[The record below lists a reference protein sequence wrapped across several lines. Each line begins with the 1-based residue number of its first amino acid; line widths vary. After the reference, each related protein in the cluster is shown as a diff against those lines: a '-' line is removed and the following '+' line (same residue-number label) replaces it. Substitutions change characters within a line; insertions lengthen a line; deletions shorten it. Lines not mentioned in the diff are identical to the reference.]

1 MQNYFENELTR
12 LEKEMTWLKTSAV
25 KSGAT
30 ITSQVKTIQ
39 YNIGLELVSSTNA
52 NGSQR
57 FILTLNDSAIF
68 NSTLDK
74 YYDNITLDSTGDT
87 RRRTITSY
95 WLNNN
100 TFYIIVYAWG
110 DSNDIAT
117 LEGGGSVTI
126 SGNLTITCTDDFTLE
141 AA

>member
-12 LEKEMTWLKTSAV
+12 LEKEMTWLKTSTV

-39 YNIGLELVSSTNA
+39 YNIELELVSSTNA

-57 FILTLNDSAIF
+57 FILTLNDDAIF

-74 YYDNITLDSTGDT
+74 YYDDIVNAQLDT
-87 RRRTITSY
+87 RRRVISSY
-95 WLNNN
+95 WLSDN
-100 TFYIIVYAWG
+100 TYYISVYAWG

-117 LEGGGSVTI
+117 LEGGGRVTI
-126 SGNLTITCTDDFTLE
+126 SGNLTVTCTDDFTLE